1 MVTFTPGPGAW
12 VCASGALVRNDCAV
26 QPLLRVGLT
35 GILGKLPHM
44 ASIEGRL
51 VSLLEITV

>member
-1 MVTFTPGPGAW
+1 
-12 VCASGALVRNDCAV
+12 VCASGALVRNDYAV
-26 QPLLRVGLT
+26 QPLLRVGLI
-35 GILGKLPHM
+35 GILGKRPHM